1 MKNHWSEFWKQG
13 HATTF
18 GPYYKEG
25 YRGVIGDWWEVL
37 LAQMQPGE
45 SVLDLGCGNA
55 ALLVN
60 LLEKNNQIRYLGL
73 DLAEVRISPVAQVQV
88 KNLVYPPQL
97 FSNCPAEKI
106 PLENASID
114 AVVSVFGIEY
124 SQCELTLGEVSRVL
138 KNEGRLDLLV
148 HHSESNVTRMSKKA
162 VDEYK
167 EEEIES
173 LLQALQTIH
182 QVIVSDGV
190 KGLKASAVAEN
201 SRSLV
206 NSLASKYLNDTDL
219 QTANG
224 TMFEFLNH
232 ALQFFKLIQKSEQ
245 DRSDFITNLRVEFQA
260 YKGRFQE
267 MVSVAK
273 DESGIHE
280 FQGLCKQAGMEVLE
294 CKEIYDEKGLLA
306 WQLAGKK

>member
-13 HATTF
+13 HVTTF

-37 LAQMQPGE
+37 LAQMQSGE
-45 SVLDLGCGNA
+45 SVLDIGCGNA

-60 LLEKNNQIRYLGL
+60 LLEKNSQLKYLGL
-73 DLAEVRISPVAQVQV
+73 DLAEVRISPVAQEQIR
-88 KNLVYPPQL
+88 NLDYPPQL

-114 AVVSVFGIEY
+114 TVVSVFGIEY
-124 SQCELTLGEVSRVL
+124 SQCELTLGEASRVL
-138 KNEGRLDLLV
+138 KHEGRLNLLV

-162 VDEYK
+162 VDEYQ

-173 LLQALQTIH
+173 LLKALQTIH
-182 QVIVSDGV
+182 QVIVSEGV
-190 KGLKASAVAEN
+190 MGLKASAVAED

-206 NSLASKYLNDTDL
+206 NTLASKYLNDTDL

-232 ALQFFKLIQKSEQ
+232 ALQFFKLIQKPAA
-245 DRSDFITNLRVEFQA
+245 DRADFIKNLRVEFHA

-280 FQGLCKQAGMEVLE
+280 FQGLCKQAGIEVLE